1 MTQDTKANAIS
12 AAMHGLEDGVDL
24 EIGQAANLMS
34 QLIEYRLENDM
45 DAATGQKALTR
56 MADAQKHLIEARMK
70 VVAAH
75 ASVAEAFE
83 VTNERPFDCPDF
95 AADASPNTVAHLEL
109 VNS

>member
-1 MTQDTKANAIS
+1 MTQDAKANAIS

-24 EIGQAANLMS
+24 EIGQAAQLMG
-34 QLIEYRLENDM
+34 LMVEYRIDNDM
-45 DAATGQKALTR
+45 DAAAGQKALAR

-83 VTNERPFDCPDF
+83 QVTGNGFDCPDF
-95 AADASPNTVAHLEL
+95 AAEADRDNVTQLSV
-109 VNS
+109 VQ

>member
-1 MTQDTKANAIS
+1 MTQDTKAKAIS
-12 AAMHGLEDGVDL
+12 AAMHELEDGVDL

-83 VTNERPFDCPDF
+83 VTTGNIFDCPDF
-95 AADASPNTVAHLEL
+95 AAKRDSDNVAKLEL
-109 VNS
+109 VGN